1 VSAAARRWASETSA
15 YNDSVERDVFE
26 SNKRAVVY
34 LDLLGFAALVEAN
47 PQYFATEPFDDPS
60 LRTVPTNAAAQ
71 RLTLFHQV
79 LESNIASEQPNHATV
94 FSDCGFGVFYTPKAC
109 AEFAVALMQD
119 FLRVKVPVRM
129 GLGFG
134 TFSALGT
141 TSSITGRSTVV
152 RAMFGGTSIVRAVA
166 AERCGGK
173 GMRIFADSSF
183 SELFKI
189 KRGDRGRRLSSE
201 ATEVGDSCQSPR
213 SLSPSHAN
221 SIIFPALSR
230 RRLINGS
237 RAFGRWRTPRRPR
250 SKITTRKRWR
260 RYHGCLCLTKGVAIR
275 PRRPKAAPIVPTPL
289 RSSYEA
295 QTENDFAIVF
305 IGSKSLSLSSGSSM
319 KTYFR

>member
-1 VSAAARRWASETSA
+1 
-15 YNDSVERDVFE
+15 VERDVFE
-26 SNKRAVVY
+26 SDKRAVVY

-47 PQYFATEPFDDPS
+47 PQYFATEPINHPS
-60 LRTVPTNAAAQ
+60 LRTMPTNAAAE

-79 LESNIASEQPNHATV
+79 LESNIASEQPNQATV
-94 FSDCGFGVFYTPKAC
+94 FSDCGFGVFYTPRAC

-141 TSSITGRSTVV
+141 TSSVTGRSTVV

-173 GMRIFADSSF
+173 GMRIFADRSF
-183 SELFKI
+183 SELFKV
-189 KRGDRGRRLSSE
+189 KRGDRDPRFLPI
-201 ATEVGDSCQSPR
+201 PR
-213 SLSPSHAN
+213 SLSRSRAN
-221 SIIFPALSR
+221 SIIFSAPSR
-230 RRLINGS
+230 RKLINGS

-260 RYHGCLCLTKGVAIR
+260 RYHGCLCLTLITPMKGVAVR
-275 PRRPKAAPIVPTPL
+275 PRRRKAVSRILIDQLT
-289 RSSYEA
+289 
-295 QTENDFAIVF
+295 
-305 IGSKSLSLSSGSSM
+305 
-319 KTYFR
+319 